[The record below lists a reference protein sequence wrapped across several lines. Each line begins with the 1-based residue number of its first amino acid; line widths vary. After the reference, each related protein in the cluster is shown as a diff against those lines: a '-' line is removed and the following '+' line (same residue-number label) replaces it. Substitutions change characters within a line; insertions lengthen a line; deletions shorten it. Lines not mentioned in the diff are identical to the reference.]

1 MSHGDMA
8 WPPEQLDSSP
18 VVQALA
24 QSSRT
29 EAAKFLASSRELAVP
44 RFLYRFANLG
54 KGVEQTILNST
65 LWLASPNTF
74 NDPFDANAYL
84 TVAAHSPAA
93 QRAYLTKG
101 FKRVG
106 LSATQREQRASRLLA
121 TGSLQPTM
129 QRSFHQE
136 MGKLGVSC
144 FAKASARSTL
154 LWSHYADEHRGV
166 CLVFHTSRAP
176 SVFVMARR
184 VAYSDDLPHIDWLN
198 AKTRHDELFQ
208 ALYRKAAVWSYE
220 CEYRIVLPHRAS
232 TTLALP
238 ASSLVAIVLG
248 CASSDSLR
256 NCIADLC
263 VRRVANGHPAV
274 RLFKARKASRKYA
287 LEVERLK

>member
-1 MSHGDMA
+1 MA
-8 WPPEQLDSSP
+8 WPPDQLDSSP
-18 VVQALA
+18 AVLALA
-24 QSSRT
+24 QKSRA
-29 EAAKFLASSRELAVP
+29 EAAKFLASSREIPVP

-54 KGVEQTILNST
+54 TGVEQTIVNST

-84 TVAAHSPAA
+84 TVAAHSTAA

-106 LSATQREQRASRLLA
+106 LSEGQREHRASRMLA
-121 TGSLQPTM
+121 AGLLQPTM

-136 MGKLGVSC
+136 MGKLGVCC
-144 FAKASARSTL
+144 FAEASARSTL
-154 LWSHYADEHRGV
+154 LWSHYANEHRGV

-184 VAYSDDLPHIDWLN
+184 VIYSEDLPHIDWIN
-198 AKTRHDELFQ
+198 AKTRHNELFR

-220 CEYRIVLPHRAS
+220 SEYRIVLPHRAS

-238 ASSLVAIVLG
+238 APSLVAIVLG
-248 CASSDSLR
+248 CASSDSDR
-256 NCIADLC
+256 KCIADLC
-263 VRRVANGHPAV
+263 VRRAANGHPAI
-274 RLFKARKASRKYA
+274 RLFKATKASRKYA
-287 LEVERLK
+287 LEVQRLT